1 MCYACIFGLDDSKPS
16 EKSQG
21 TSLLWKFFPDSFG
34 FNNYIERIESR
45 RLSDDMCSA
54 LLCLSLQLMQA
65 EPHKLDFRSDPLARL
80 PGAGGLGPLGT
91 IGGGLPPT
99 HELTRPPSLF
109 PATGA

>member
-1 MCYACIFGLDDSKPS
+1 MHVYLAWMILSHQKKVKVRLQIHLGSVIILRGL
-16 EKSQG
+16 
-21 TSLLWKFFPDSFG
+21 
-34 FNNYIERIESR
+34 NRC
-45 RLSDDMCSA
+45 LSDEACSA

>member
-1 MCYACIFGLDDSKPS
+1 M
-16 EKSQG
+16 
-21 TSLLWKFFPDSFG
+21 
-34 FNNYIERIESR
+34 RIC
-45 RLSDDMCSA
+45 LSIVSA
-54 LLCLSLQLMQA
+54 LPVSLQLMQA

-109 PATGA
+109 PATGV

>member
-1 MCYACIFGLDDSKPS
+1 MLSIVCALPF
-16 EKSQG
+16 
-21 TSLLWKFFPDSFG
+21 SLK
-34 FNNYIERIESR
+34 
-45 RLSDDMCSA
+45 
-54 LLCLSLQLMQA
+54 LMQA

-109 PATGA
+109 PATGTRIFVTVPFRMQIHCCECQTVVLCLE

>member
-1 MCYACIFGLDDSKPS
+1 MRTCVSTVC
-16 EKSQG
+16 
-21 TSLLWKFFPDSFG
+21 
-34 FNNYIERIESR
+34 
-45 RLSDDMCSA
+45 A
-54 LLCLSLQLMQA
+54 LPISLQLMQA

-80 PGAGGLGPLGT
+80 PGTGGLGPLGT